1 MEQHGLTLQTMYAAG
16 STTNK
21 LTINSVTNTMN
32 GYKYRVKLDKIGNSC
47 GLLSNDTTL
56 IVYTL
61 PTVNNVTIIQC
72 DDDLDAVT
80 TFNLTVKMMRFQILQ
95 MKPFLTTPF
104 SGATTQTL
112 LSFIST
118 PALRIQHGM
127 MKVYAKYLILMVVL
141 VS

>member
-1 MEQHGLTLQTMYAAG
+1 MYAG

-47 GLLSNDTTL
+47 GLVSNDTTL

-80 TFNLTVKMMRFQILQ
+80 TFNLTVKNDEISILQ
-95 MKPFLTTPF
+95 MKSYYTSF
-104 SGATTQTL
+104 SGATTANA
-112 LSFIST
+112 SEFIST
-118 PALRIQHGM
+118 PAALRIQHRNDES
-127 MKVYAKYLILMVVL
+127 IW
-141 VS
+141 ST

>member
-1 MEQHGLTLQTMYAAG
+1 
-16 STTNK
+16 
-21 LTINSVTNTMN
+21 MN

-80 TFNLTVKMMRFQILQ
+80 TFNLTVKMMRFQVILQ
-95 MKPFLTTPF
+95 MKPFLTTPHF
-104 SGATTQTL
+104 QL
-112 LSFIST
+112 
-118 PALRIQHGM
+118 HG
-127 MKVYAKYLILMVVL
+127 KRFRVN
-141 VS
+141 

>member
-1 MEQHGLTLQTMYAAG
+1 MYAG

-80 TFNLTVKMMRFQILQ
+80 TFNLTVKNDEISSNLQ
-95 MKPFLTTPF
+95 MKPFLTLI
-104 SGATTQTL
+104 SGANGKR
-112 LSFIST
+112 F
-118 PALRIQHGM
+118 R
-127 MKVYAKYLILMVVL
+127 VN
-141 VS
+141 

>member
-1 MEQHGLTLQTMYAAG
+1 MLDQPQVDYY
-16 STTNK
+16 
-21 LTINSVTNTMN
+21 SVTNTMN

-80 TFNLTVKMMRFQILQ
+80 TFNLTVKNDEISVILQ
-95 MKPFLTTPF
+95 MKPFLTTPHICYNGKR
-104 SGATTQTL
+104 SN
-112 LSFIST
+112 
-118 PALRIQHGM
+118 
-127 MKVYAKYLILMVVL
+127 Y
-141 VS
+141 